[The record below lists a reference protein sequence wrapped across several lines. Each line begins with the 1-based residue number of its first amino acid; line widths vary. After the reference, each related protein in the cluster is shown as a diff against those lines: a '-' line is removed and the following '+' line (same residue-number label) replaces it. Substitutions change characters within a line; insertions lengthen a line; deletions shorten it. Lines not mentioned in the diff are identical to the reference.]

1 MPPPTLKDS
10 RVRKGTVY
18 HYTSSAG
25 MLGILE
31 ETPTLRLTNVKFLN
45 DSEELV
51 YGINLAKSVLKEVHK
66 ELAPAKVQGL
76 LHQPTVVED
85 SRYVGGAFELVDLW
99 LDTLTELAPF
109 YTASFCQDGDNLRQW
124 MSYCSGGGYAIGF
137 DRALLQKVMINKE
150 TTLFKDVDYSE
161 ESLILKNRLEK
172 IRQASLGYSKLITSL
187 LCEKQIDDP
196 AKHTAYKRY
205 FKHFMALAISVS
217 KLALCHKN
225 KCFYD
230 ETESR
235 LIFSSAKPVD
245 DYDMFKEGV
254 KFYPKGSL
262 LIPFVEASFPKEAIT
277 EVRIGPMPNQKLA
290 CHSIGI
296 LQKRYGYSFDVLTSD
311 MSLRPLS

>member
-85 SRYVGGAFELVDLW
+85 SRYVGDAFELVDVW
-99 LDTLTELAPF
+99 LDALTQLAPF
-109 YTASFCQDGDNLRQW
+109 YTASFCQDGNNLRQW

-137 DRALLQKVMINKE
+137 DRALLKKVMINKG
-150 TTLFKDVDYSE
+150 TTFFKDVDYNE
-161 ESLILKNRLEK
+161 KSLILKNRLEK
-172 IRQASLGYSKLITSL
+172 IRQASLSYSKLITSL
-187 LCEKQIDDP
+187 LSGKQIEDL
-196 AKHTAYKRY
+196 AKDKSYKRY
-205 FKHFMALAISVS
+205 FKHFQVLAISVS
-217 KLALCHKN
+217 KQALCHKN

-245 DYDMFKEGV
+245 NLGMFEEGV

-277 EVRIGPMPNQKLA
+277 EIIIGPMPNQKLA
-290 CHSIGI
+290 HHSMV
-296 LQKRYGYSFDVLTSD
+296 LLKRRYGYSFDILTSD
-311 MSLRPLS
+311 MSLRPLP